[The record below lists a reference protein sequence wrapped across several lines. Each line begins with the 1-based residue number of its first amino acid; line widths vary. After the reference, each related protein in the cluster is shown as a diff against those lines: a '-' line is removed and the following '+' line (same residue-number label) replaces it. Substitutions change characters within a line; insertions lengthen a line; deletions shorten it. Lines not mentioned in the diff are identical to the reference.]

1 MAWPCTCY
9 ITLDKS
15 CHLSER
21 QFPHL
26 EHVDVILALSPHSL
40 FLGQNYLGSLNQVSE
55 KATTH
60 HYTGKGGE
68 IVNRAALHLE
78 SKRHH
83 SAAENRSDS
92 ILPQSSFNQAVSFIW
107 SQTHS
112 EKAPEKSS
120 HHPHI
125 LQISSTDY
133 IIYPFLVFIILR
145 HLFLVQLN
153 GKRHRSHL
161 HLQMKKPGQRICP
174 SQSTNALT
182 KHLPRIQH

>member
-1 MAWPCTCY
+1 MY
-9 ITLDKS
+9 MLRNLDKS
-15 CHLSER
+15 CHLSEP

-40 FLGQNYLGSLNQVSE
+40 FLGQNYLGSLNRVSE

-60 HYTGKGGE
+60 YTGKGGE
-68 IVNRAALHLE
+68 MMNRAALHLE
-78 SKRHH
+78 SKGHH
-83 SAAENRSDS
+83 SAAKNRSYS
-92 ILPQSSFNQAVSFIW
+92 FLPQSSFNQAVSFIR

-133 IIYPFLVFIILR
+133 IIYPILVFIILR
-145 HLFLVQLN
+145 YLFLV
-153 GKRHRSHL
+153 
-161 HLQMKKPGQRICP
+161 
-174 SQSTNALT
+174 
-182 KHLPRIQH
+182 